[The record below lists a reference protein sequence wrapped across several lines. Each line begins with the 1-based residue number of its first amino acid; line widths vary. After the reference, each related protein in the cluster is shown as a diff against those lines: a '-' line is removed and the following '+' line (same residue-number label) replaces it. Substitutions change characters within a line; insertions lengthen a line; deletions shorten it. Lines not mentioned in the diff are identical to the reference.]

1 MIMDVNLLS
10 GYGTYTLLLHVEKQ
24 VTVTIGSLGKQRFP
38 VGYYSYTGSAM
49 GKGASLKNRIARHL
63 RKEKRCFWHIDY
75 LLENE
80 NVSVEAVV
88 AAETSQKVECE
99 INQHTKTMMDA
110 EIQAK
115 GFGASDRQ
123 RNCRSHLLFFPDAE
137 NVDMLVQNLVT
148 GFRSVS
154 GVLVVHVIR

>member
-1 MIMDVNLLS
+1 MTMDVNLLS
-10 GYGTYTLLLHVEKQ
+10 GHGTYTLLLLVKKRITL
-24 VTVTIGSLGKQRFP
+24 TVGSLGKQQFP
-38 VGYYSYTGSAM
+38 LGYYSYAGSAM
-49 GKGASLKNRIARHL
+49 GKGASLKNRITRHL

-88 AAETSQKVECE
+88 AAETSQKMECE
-99 INQHTKTMMDA
+99 INQH
-110 EIQAK
+110 IQTDLGAKLQVK
-115 GFGASDRQ
+115 GFGASDCR
-123 RNCRSHLLFFPDAE
+123 RNCGSHLLFFPDAK
-137 NVDMLVQNLVT
+137 NVDLLVQNLVT

>member
-1 MIMDVNLLS
+1 MIMDLNLLS
-10 GYGTYTLLLHVEKQ
+10 GQGTYTLLLHVQKQ

-49 GKGASLKNRIARHL
+49 GKRASLKNRIARHL

-75 LLENE
+75 LLDNE

-88 AAETSQKVECE
+88 TAETSQKVECE

-110 EIQAK
+110 KIQAK
-115 GFGASDRQ
+115 GFGSSDCQ

-137 NVDMLVQNLVT
+137 NVDLLVQNLVT
-148 GFRSVS
+148 GFRSMS
-154 GVLVVHVIR
+154 GVLAVHVIR